1 MKYPKEIILKLEGGK
16 ELRIG
21 LNDVEYIRGEHKF
34 KATIFISTAF
44 VDAELEKGFKVI
56 TEEKEF

>member
-1 MKYPKEIILKLEGGK
+1 MKFPKEIILKLEGNQ
-16 ELRIG
+16 ELIIG
-21 LNDVEYIRGEHKF
+21 LNDVEYIGCGDKF

-56 TEEKEF
+56 TEERE